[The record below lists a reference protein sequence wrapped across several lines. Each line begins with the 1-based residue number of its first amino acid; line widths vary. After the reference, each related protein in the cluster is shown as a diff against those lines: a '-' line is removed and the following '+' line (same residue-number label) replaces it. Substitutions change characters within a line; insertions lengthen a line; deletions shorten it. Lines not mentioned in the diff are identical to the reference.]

1 MLINIEGMW
10 VSLLSITPGKEKVQT
25 NKERIPGLDGLR
37 AIAIIGV
44 LFYHMFPFTIKGGFL
59 GVTLF
64 FVLSG
69 YLCAITYANSWKN
82 SNFDILLYYK
92 KRIKRIYPPLFIVV
106 FITIGVLKIVAPETI
121 VGIRSEVFSILFGY
135 NNWWQISQNA
145 SYFTRITNTS
155 PFTHLWSLSIELQYY
170 FIFPFLFLLY
180 KGIKKSKFKYLAVY
194 NFLFL
199 AILFAIPMAV
209 LYRPYEDI
217 SRVYYGTDTRIF
229 SLLLGTFLGFM
240 QMHKRKNV
248 ISGLQAKRKILYF
261 IMLIVITFFSFVFLE
276 GQGAITYRGGMF
288 AISIVFCFIIGLT
301 VHPQLHTGKWLDA
314 PPLLWIGKRSY
325 EIYLWQYPVIFLF
338 NYFNW
343 SDIPFSPL
351 IQLIIILIISSWL
364 HYILSFKKFII
375 GGKNMKQIKK
385 LSIMVITMVSLFT
398 FCLGGCSIIIPQ
410 DSNYG
415 SQNNLQKE
423 LERNSEELDKEQTV
437 KSNKMKL
444 KEAEKEKGAKSD
456 KKKSEESEKEKAAKS
471 DKRKSE
477 DSKKEQASNSD
488 EQLDNSADSLNFITA
503 IGDSVMLGAAP
514 SLKKAMPDSII
525 DAKESRQV
533 VKAKEIIDNLSS
545 EEKLGR
551 TVIIALGTNGPF
563 SESKG
568 QELIDQLGKDRT
580 IYWITVYGKQLQWQ
594 DKSNSTIRKLA
605 EDNENVSIIDW
616 EKAVSTHSE
625 WLYNDGI
632 HLNSK
637 GQAAYTDFIVKS
649 ISPQ

>member
-1 MLINIEGMW
+1 M
-10 VSLLSITPGKEKVQT
+10 
-25 NKERIPGLDGLR
+25 
-37 AIAIIGV
+37 
-44 LFYHMFPFTIKGGFL
+44 
-59 GVTLF
+59 
-64 FVLSG
+64 
-69 YLCAITYANSWKN
+69 
-82 SNFDILLYYK
+82 
-92 KRIKRIYPPLFIVV
+92 
-106 FITIGVLKIVAPETI
+106 
-121 VGIRSEVFSILFGY
+121 
-135 NNWWQISQNA
+135 
-145 SYFTRITNTS
+145 
-155 PFTHLWSLSIELQYY
+155 
-170 FIFPFLFLLY
+170 
-180 KGIKKSKFKYLAVY
+180 
-194 NFLFL
+194 
-199 AILFAIPMAV
+199 AILFAFPIAV

-217 SRVYYGTDTRIF
+217 SRIYYGTDTRIF

-248 ISGLQAKRKILYF
+248 ISSLQEKRKILYF
-261 IMLIVITFFSFVFLE
+261 IMLIVITFFSFMFME
-276 GQGAITYRGGMF
+276 GQSAITYRGGMF

-301 VHPQLHTGKWLDA
+301 VNPQLQIGKWLDS

-338 NYFNW
+338 NYFSWN
-343 SDIPFSPL
+343 DIPFSPL
-351 IQLIIILIISSWL
+351 IQFIIILIISSWL
-364 HYILSFKKFII
+364 HYILSFEKFNI
-375 GGKNMKQIKK
+375 GGKNMKLIKK
-385 LSIMVITMVSLFT
+385 LSFMVITMVSLFT

-410 DSNYG
+410 DSNYD
-415 SQNNLQKE
+415 SQDNLQKE
-423 LERNSEELDKEQTV
+423 LERNSEELDKEQAV
-437 KSNKMKL
+437 KSNI
-444 KEAEKEKGAKSD
+444 
-456 KKKSEESEKEKAAKS
+456 KKSEETEKEKAAKL
-471 DKRKSE
+471 DKKKSE
-477 DSKKEQASNSD
+477 GSKKEQVSNSD
-488 EQLDNSADSLNFITA
+488 EQLEDSADSLDFITA

-605 EDNENVSIIDW
+605 EENENVSIIDW
-616 EKAVSTHSE
+616 ENAVSSHSE
-625 WLYNDGI
+625 WLYKDGI

-637 GQAAYTDFIVKS
+637 GQAAYTDLIVRS